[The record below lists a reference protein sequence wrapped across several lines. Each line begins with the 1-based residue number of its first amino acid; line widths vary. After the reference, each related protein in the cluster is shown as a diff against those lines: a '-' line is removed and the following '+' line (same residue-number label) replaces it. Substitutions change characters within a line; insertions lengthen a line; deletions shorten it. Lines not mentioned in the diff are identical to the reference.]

1 MLLLNFSHP
10 LTAAHLAQL
19 AEMLGEE
26 PPLPIERMAQFDHGK
41 PFGRQVARLVAGIGL
56 SPAAWQTTRIL
67 LNPPGFAPI
76 AVALLAELHGR
87 MGYFPAIVRMRPIP
101 NSVPPEYE
109 VAEIINLQA
118 VRDQARRERA
128 EKDV

>member
-41 PFGRQVARLVAGIGL
+41 PFGRQVARLVDGIGL

-109 VAEIINLQA
+109 VAEIINLQIGRA
-118 VRDQARRERA
+118 SCRER
-128 EKDV
+128 V

>member
-1 MLLLNFSHP
+1 
-10 LTAAHLAQL
+10 
-19 AEMLGEE
+19 MLGEE

-41 PFGRQVARLVAGIGL
+41 PFGRQVARLVDGIGL